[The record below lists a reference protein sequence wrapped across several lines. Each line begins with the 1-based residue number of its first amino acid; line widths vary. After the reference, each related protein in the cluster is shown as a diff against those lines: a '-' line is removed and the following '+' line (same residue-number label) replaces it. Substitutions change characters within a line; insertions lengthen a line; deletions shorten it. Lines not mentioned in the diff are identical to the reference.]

1 MDGVNKSTE
10 KETAMKSSFLVQL
23 KTQSRDRNKIKKE
36 NKRKKK
42 T

>member
-1 MDGVNKSTE
+1 MNKSTE
-10 KETAMKSSFLVQL
+10 KERAMKCSFLAQL
-23 KTQSRDRNKIKKE
+23 KTQSGDGNKIKKE